1 MNDMTPTST
10 LTPLS
15 VLAKEARVYSEGFA
29 MNALG
34 LGRVL
39 TEAKKQVRHGEWAD
53 WVREN
58 AGMSVRNAQQFMAI
72 HARFGGK
79 DAFIGLDRSKMY
91 RLLSLPAGTE
101 DDFVAQNDVAAMSS
115 REVEEAVRRVRQE
128 MGEQIAREK
137 RARRDAEERASE
149 LELQADKVPDHI
161 MDNLVS
167 QQNRIHELEKQV
179 SLSEHEKRLL
189 SAEANGLR
197 RDIASLER
205 DVQERDDMLA
215 EAQQEHERV
224 CQDLLAMQSAA
235 ARGDA
240 ERVPAEELTADVF
253 ATAVRQFIGT
263 CARMPHMAGA
273 FSRMMLKEKNT
284 YDELLRTVEGWARDA
299 RAALD
304 TVDCGEVR
312 VHG

>member
-1 MNDMTPTST
+1 MNEMTQAST
-10 LTPLS
+10 LTPLP
-15 VLAKEARVYSEGFA
+15 VLAQEARVYSEGFA

-72 HARFGGK
+72 YARFGGK
-79 DAFIGLDRSKMY
+79 DAFIGIDRSKMY
-91 RLLSLPAGTE
+91 RMLSLPAGTE
-101 DDFVAQNDVAAMSS
+101 DAFIERNDVASMSS

-128 MGEQIAREK
+128 MGEQLLQEK
-137 RARRDAEERASE
+137 RARKAAEERAGE

-167 QQNRIHELEKQV
+167 QQNRIHELEKQI
-179 SLSEHEKRLL
+179 SLTEHEKRLL

-205 DVQERDDMLA
+205 DVQERDDMLC

-273 FSRMMLKEKNT
+273 FGRMMLKEKNT

-304 TVDCGEVR
+304 TVDCGEVH